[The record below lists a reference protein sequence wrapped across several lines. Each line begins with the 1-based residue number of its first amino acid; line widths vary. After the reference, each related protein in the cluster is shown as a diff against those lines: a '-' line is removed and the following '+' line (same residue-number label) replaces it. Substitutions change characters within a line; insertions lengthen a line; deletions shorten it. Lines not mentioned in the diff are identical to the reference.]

1 MNAVDSRFSVL
12 EQLDNVKVLLVVA
25 VFAPPPIGAQ
35 VVSESGG
42 IERRVIK
49 NIAKNS
55 EGTKEKVKCN
65 YAPYESLRDNHLTAS
80 EHAAPA
86 PV

>member
-42 IERRVIK
+42 IERRAIK
-49 NIAKNS
+49 
-55 EGTKEKVKCN
+55 EYREELG
-65 YAPYESLRDNHLTAS
+65 RD
-80 EHAAPA
+80 
-86 PV
+86 